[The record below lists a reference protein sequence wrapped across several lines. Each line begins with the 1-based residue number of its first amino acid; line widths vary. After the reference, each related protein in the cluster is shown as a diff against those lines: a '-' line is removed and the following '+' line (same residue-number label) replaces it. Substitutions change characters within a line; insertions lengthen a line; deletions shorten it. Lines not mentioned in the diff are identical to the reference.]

1 MIWALILGCE
11 EPIDLVLPEGQPRV
25 VISGW
30 VTTDKRAYT
39 VSVTRT
45 VGFNDHTTDPGVT
58 GAEVYVLDRSSRR
71 YDFSE
76 SAKRGIY
83 LSDPDQ
89 FTGVPGEAYQLYVN
103 LPDGAE
109 YVSNREILHSVP
121 NLDTVFFDTSFDPTL
136 PITDP
141 DAKVYFVKG
150 SIADI
155 PNVKNFYRWKMY
167 INDTLKDKPEELVIF
182 DDKFTDGNTFEAKVT
197 DILLKNGDQLKLE
210 QWSLTEGAFDFYS
223 LLVSQISS
231 DQIGPSTPP
240 SAVTGNMRN
249 INDPDDIVLGYFG
262 ASEVVVKTA
271 EVEQ

>member
-1 MIWALILGCE
+1 MVLVLLLGCE
-11 EPIDLVLPEGQPRV
+11 APIDLELPEGQPRM

-30 VTTDKRAYT
+30 VTTDQRAYT

-45 VGFNDHTTDPGVT
+45 VGFNDNTTNPGISR
-58 GAEVYVLDRSSRR
+58 AEVYVLDRSSSR
-71 YDFSE
+71 YDFIE
-76 SAKRGIY
+76 STDLGIY
-83 LSDPDQ
+83 RSNPNE
-89 FTGVPGEAYQLYVN
+89 FTGIAGEAYQLHVK
-103 LPDGAE
+103 LPDGSE
-109 YVSNREILHSVP
+109 YISDREILQPVP
-121 NLDTVFFDTSFDPTL
+121 SLDTVFFDTSFDPTL